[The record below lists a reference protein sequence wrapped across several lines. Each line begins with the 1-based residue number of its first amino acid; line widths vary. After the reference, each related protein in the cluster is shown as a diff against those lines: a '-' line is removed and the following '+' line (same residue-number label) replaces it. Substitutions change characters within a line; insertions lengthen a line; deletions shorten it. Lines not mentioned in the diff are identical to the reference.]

1 MFNKILFQSIIKQKY
16 IRYNHFMSFKGSSEE
31 LYINKNNISTIHKSV
46 TKLEDNYIFV
56 GYEKN
61 ILKLP
66 IFIENLKIHMNN
78 GEIINI
84 SHNIIETENIKK
96 KD

>member
-1 MFNKILFQSIIKQKY
+1 MFNKSLIQSIIKKKY
-16 IRYNHFMSFKGSSEE
+16 VRYNHFISFKGLHDEF
-31 LYINKNNISTIHKSV
+31 YINKNNISTIHKSV

-56 GYEKN
+56 GHKEN

-78 GEIINI
+78 GEANYASPI
-84 SHNIIETENIKK
+84 
-96 KD
+96 